1 MSDAFNVEFVV
12 SPSPPLAGRFPVAGD
27 KSISHRAVMLG
38 AIAEGVT
45 EIEGLLEGEDVLAT
59 VAAMR
64 AMGVRIEGPSGGAAR
79 IHGVG
84 LKGLTAPQGPLDM
97 GNSGTAMRLL
107 SGLLAGQSFAAELVG
122 DESLM
127 RRPMERVAAPLR
139 DMGARVTTRDGKP
152 PVSIEPAP
160 DGLHGVVH
168 HLQVASAQ
176 LKSAL
181 LLAGLYA
188 RGETRVLEPAVTRDH
203 TERMLEGFG
212 CRLHRGEDWV
222 AVGGGQVL
230 EATAIKVPGDISS
243 AAFFLVG
250 AAMRPGAEVIVEGVG
265 VNPSRTGIL
274 NVLER
279 MGAPIDRL
287 DERIVAGEPVADLR
301 VRGGVLTGI
310 EVATEW
316 VSLAID
322 EFPAICIA
330 AAAATGETT
339 IRGASELRVKES
351 DRIAAMATGLRRLG
365 IDVTE
370 FDDGMAIRGGPIAGG
385 SVDSRSD
392 HRIAMAF
399 AVAGASATG
408 AVRIADCRNVATSF
422 PDFVEVATA
431 AGIRIEENLSAGPA

>member
-12 SPSPPLAGRFPVAGD
+12 SPSPPLSGKFPVAGD

-45 EIEGLLEGEDVLAT
+45 EVEGLLEGEDVLAT
-59 VAAMR
+59 VAAMQ
-64 AMGVRIEGPSGGAAR
+64 AMGVRIEGPMGGTAR

-84 LKGLTAPQGPLDM
+84 LKGLKAPSGPLDM

-107 SGLLAGQSFAAELVG
+107 CGLLAGQSFSTELVG
-122 DESLM
+122 DDSLM
-127 RRPMERVAAPLR
+127 RRPMERVAGPLR
-139 DMGARVTTRDGKP
+139 EMGANVTTREGKP
-152 PVSIEPAP
+152 PVSIDPAKE
-160 DGLHGVVH
+160 GLHGAVH
-168 HLQVASAQ
+168 HLPVASAQ

-212 CRLHRGEDWV
+212 CRLHRGDGWV
-222 AVGGGQVL
+222 SIGGGQVL

-250 AAMRPGAEVIVEGVG
+250 AAMRPGAEVTIENVG
-265 VNPSRTGIL
+265 VNPTRIGIL
-274 NVLER
+274 NVLES
-279 MGAPIDRL
+279 MGASIERL
-287 DERIVAGEPVADLR
+287 DERLVAGEPVADLR
-301 VRGGVLTGI
+301 VGGRALTGI
-310 EVATEW
+310 EVPTEW

-330 AAAATGETT
+330 AAAARGVTT

-365 IDVTE
+365 IEVTE
-370 FDDGMAIRGGPIAGG
+370 FDDGMSIRGGPMGG
-385 SVDSRSD
+385 GHVDSRSD

-399 AVAGASATG
+399 AMAGAAAG
-408 AVRIADCRNVATSF
+408 DRIHIADCRNVATSF

-431 AGIRIEENLSAGPA
+431 AGIRIEENLNAGSV